1 MFRRRVVGK
10 KKKKENIYLTIIYS
24 LAPQCAVIEI
34 CGRDLGAEEWE
45 RELERELIYIICRH
59 VFMIY

>member
-1 MFRRRVVGK
+1 MFRRRVEGEK
-10 KKKKENIYLTIIYS
+10 NKENIYLTIIYS

-34 CGRDLGAEEWE
+34 CGRHLGEEEWE
-45 RELERELIYIICRH
+45 RDWDRELIYIICRH